1 MPPRLDARGT
11 EGILCGPGY
20 LPTLHHSNLPKF
32 GSPAFLGNLRTFIY
46 PFNIFNLSWFYPVVT
61 EDNN

>member
-1 MPPRLDARGT
+1 MPPGLDARGT
-11 EGILCGPGY
+11 EGILYGPGY

-32 GSPAFLGNLRTFIY
+32 GSPAFLGNLRTFTY
-46 PFNIFNLSWFYPVVT
+46 PFNVFNLSWFYPLGT